1 MAAIESEHQGSG
13 AAVRLPRTIMGYVLR
28 YSGLHQA
35 ALALLSVGV
44 FALSAVPLELQRRI
58 VNDAIGSGAV
68 RTIVLLALA
77 YAGVAVL
84 EQSLKLALNVY
95 RAWVSETAV
104 RAFRRMLHVQR
115 AALAARQRQSPGTTG
130 VEIAM
135 IVDEAQPIG
144 GFVGISISEPLLQG
158 GILASVI
165 GYMIYLEP
173 WMAALCPLFFLPQ
186 LVFVPLMQWAI
197 NRRAEA
203 RIRTMREVSSGIAGA
218 VVDEL
223 DVPTESRRIDQVFE
237 LNMGIY
243 KFKYSMNLAMNLM
256 YYFSVAA
263 ALGVGGW
270 FAVEGRIE
278 VGTVVAIVSGL
289 GKLNDPWGDFVN
301 WARELSVVGVKYRLF
316 ADVVNAM
323 SGPRGT
329 S

>member
-1 MAAIESEHQGSG
+1 MVAVDSAGKALGTI
-13 AAVRLPRTIMGYVLR
+13 VRLPRTIMGYVLQQ
-28 YSGLHQA
+28 SGLHQV
-35 ALALLSVGV
+35 ALALLSVAV

-68 RTIVLLALA
+68 RTIFLLALA
-77 YAGVAVL
+77 YAGVALL
-84 EQSLKLALNVY
+84 EQLLKLALNVY

-104 RAFRRMLHVQR
+104 RAFRRTLHVQR
-115 AALAARQRQSPGTTG
+115 DALAARRQSPGATG

-135 IVDEAQPIG
+135 IVEEAQPIG

-165 GYMIYLEP
+165 GYMIFLEP

-223 DVPTESRRIDQVFE
+223 DVMTESRRIDQVFA

-316 ADVVNAM
+316 ADVVNSM
-323 SGPRGT
+323 NGRG
-329 S
+329 

>member
-1 MAAIESEHQGSG
+1 M
-13 AAVRLPRTIMGYVLR
+13 LPRTIMGYVLQQ
-28 YSGLHQA
+28 SGMHQV
-35 ALALLSVGV
+35 ALALLSVAV

-68 RTIVLLALA
+68 RTIFLLALA
-77 YAGVAVL
+77 YAGVAIL
-84 EQSLKLALNVY
+84 EQSFKLVLNVY

-104 RAFRRMLHVQR
+104 RALRRTLHVQR
-115 AALAARQRQSPGTTG
+115 MDVAAGSTETTGVEIAG

-135 IVDEAQPIG
+135 IVQEAEPIG
-144 GFVGISISEPLLQG
+144 GFVGVSISEPLLQG

-173 WMAALCPLFFLPQ
+173 WMAVLCPLFFLPQ

-203 RIRTMREVSSGIAGA
+203 RIRTLRDVSSGIASA

-223 DVPTESRRIDQVFE
+223 DVPAESRRIDQVFA

-289 GKLNDPWGDFVN
+289 GKLNDPWGDFVS
-301 WARELSVVGVKYRLF
+301 WAREFSVVGVKYRLF
-316 ADVVNAM
+316 ADVVNGM
-323 SGPRGT
+323 KGRP
-329 S
+329 

>member
-1 MAAIESEHQGSG
+1 
-13 AAVRLPRTIMGYVLR
+13 MGYVLQK
-28 YSGLHQA
+28 SGRHQA
-35 ALALLSVGV
+35 ALAMLSVAV

-68 RTIVLLALA
+68 RTIFLLAFA
-77 YAGVAVL
+77 YAGVAIL
-84 EQSLKLALNVY
+84 EQALKLVLNVY
-95 RAWVSETAV
+95 RAWVSESAV
-104 RAFRRMLHVQR
+104 RALRRTLHVQR
-115 AALAARQRQSPGTTG
+115 VDLAPEALSSDTTG
-130 VEIAM
+130 IEIAM
-135 IVDEAQPIG
+135 IVEEAQPIG

-186 LVFVPLMQWAI
+186 LVFVPIMQWAI

-223 DVPTESRRIDQVFE
+223 DVPTESQRIDRVFT

-243 KFKYSMNLAMNLM
+243 KFKYTMNLAMNLM

-289 GKLNDPWGDFVN
+289 GKLNDPWGDLVN
-301 WARELSVVGVKYRLF
+301 WGRELSVVGVKYRLF
-316 ADVVNAM
+316 ADVVN
-323 SGPRGT
+323 GLNGRP
-329 S
+329 

>member
-1 MAAIESEHQGSG
+1 MTPSRSPM
-13 AAVRLPRTIMGYVLR
+13 LPRTIMGYVLQA
-28 YSGLHQA
+28 SGLHQV
-35 ALALLSVGV
+35 ALAVLSVAV

-68 RTIVLLALA
+68 RTILLLALA
-77 YAGVAVL
+77 YAGVAAL

-104 RAFRRMLHVQR
+104 RAFRRTLHVQR
-115 AALAARQRQSPGTTG
+115 ADLAADTSSPGTTG

-135 IVDEAQPIG
+135 IVEEAQPIG
-144 GFVGISISEPLLQG
+144 GFVGVSISEPLLQG

-197 NRRAEA
+197 NRRAAA

-218 VVDEL
+218 MVEEL
-223 DVPTESRRIDQVFE
+223 DVPGESARIDRVFE

-289 GKLNDPWGDFVN
+289 GKLNDPWGDLVN
-301 WARELSVVGVKYRLF
+301 WGRELSVVSVKYRLF
-316 ADVVNAM
+316 ADVVN
-323 SGPRGT
+323 GLNVRP
-329 S
+329 

>member
-1 MAAIESEHQGSG
+1 M
-13 AAVRLPRTIMGYVLR
+13 LPRTIRGYVLQK
-28 YSGLHQA
+28 SGRHQA
-35 ALALLSVGV
+35 ALAMLSVAV

-68 RTIVLLALA
+68 RTIFLLAFA
-77 YAGVAVL
+77 YAGVAIL
-84 EQSLKLALNVY
+84 EQALKLVLNVY
-95 RAWVSETAV
+95 RAWVSESAV
-104 RAFRRMLHVQR
+104 RALRRTLHVQR
-115 AALAARQRQSPGTTG
+115 GDLAPEVLSSDTTG

-135 IVDEAQPIG
+135 IVEEAQPIG

-218 VVDEL
+218 VVDVL
-223 DVPTESRRIDQVFE
+223 DVPSESQRIDRVFT

-289 GKLNDPWGDFVN
+289 GKLNDPWGDLVN
-301 WARELSVVGVKYRLF
+301 WGRELSVVGVKYRLF
-316 ADVVNAM
+316 ADVVN
-323 SGPRGT
+323 GLNGRP
-329 S
+329 

>member
-1 MAAIESEHQGSG
+1 MIPIMG
-13 AAVRLPRTIMGYVLR
+13 RMLPRTIMGYVLQR
-28 YSGLHQA
+28 SGLHQI
-35 ALALLSVGV
+35 ALALLSVAV

-68 RTIVLLALA
+68 RTIFLLALA
-77 YAGVAVL
+77 YAGVAIL

-104 RAFRRMLHVQR
+104 RAFRRTLHVQR
-115 AALAARQRQSPGTTG
+115 DALAARRQSAGMTG

-203 RIRTMREVSSGIAGA
+203 RVRTM
-218 VVDEL
+218 
-223 DVPTESRRIDQVFE
+223 
-237 LNMGIY
+237 
-243 KFKYSMNLAMNLM
+243 
-256 YYFSVAA
+256 
-263 ALGVGGW
+263 
-270 FAVEGRIE
+270 
-278 VGTVVAIVSGL
+278 
-289 GKLNDPWGDFVN
+289 
-301 WARELSVVGVKYRLF
+301 
-316 ADVVNAM
+316 
-323 SGPRGT
+323 
-329 S
+329 

>member
-1 MAAIESEHQGSG
+1 
-13 AAVRLPRTIMGYVLR
+13 MGYVLQR
-28 YSGLHQA
+28 SGLHQL
-35 ALALLSVGV
+35 ALALLSVAV

-58 VNDAIGSGAV
+58 VNDAIASGAV
-68 RTIVLLALA
+68 RTIFLLALA
-77 YAGVAVL
+77 YAGVALL
-84 EQSLKLALNVY
+84 EQALKLALNLY

-104 RAFRRMLHVQR
+104 RALRRTLHVQR
-115 AALAARQRQSPGTTG
+115 AAVAAAVSSPDSTG
-130 VEIAM
+130 IEIAM

-165 GYMIYLEP
+165 GYMIWLEP

-197 NRRAEA
+197 NRRAAA

-218 VVDEL
+218 VVDRL
-223 DVPTESRRIDQVFE
+223 DVSTEGRRIDRVFA

-278 VGTVVAIVSGL
+278 VGSVVAIVSGL

-301 WARELSVVGVKYRLF
+301 WARELSVVGVKYGLF

-323 SGPRGT
+323 GRAPAA
-329 S
+329 

>member
-1 MAAIESEHQGSG
+1 MTAVESLGKAPG
-13 AAVRLPRTIMGYVLR
+13 VAVRLPRTIMGYVLQQ
-28 YSGLHQA
+28 SGLHQV
-35 ALALLSVGV
+35 ALALLSIAV

-68 RTIVLLALA
+68 RTIFLLALA
-77 YAGVAVL
+77 YAGVAIL

-104 RAFRRMLHVQR
+104 RAFRRTLHVQR
-115 AALAARQRQSPGTTG
+115 DALAARRRSADMTG

-223 DVPTESRRIDQVFE
+223 DVVTEGRRIDQVFA

-301 WARELSVVGVKYRLF
+301 WAREFSVVGVKYRLF
-316 ADVVNAM
+316 ADVVNSM
-323 SGPRGT
+323 NGRG
-329 S
+329 

>member
-1 MAAIESEHQGSG
+1 
-13 AAVRLPRTIMGYVLR
+13 MGYVLR
-28 YSGLHQA
+28 KSGRHQA
-35 ALALLSVGV
+35 ALAVLSVAV

-68 RTIVLLALA
+68 RTIFLLALA
-77 YAGVAVL
+77 YAGVAIL
-84 EQSLKLALNVY
+84 EQALKLVLNVY

-104 RAFRRMLHVQR
+104 RALRRTLHVQR
-115 AALAARQRQSPGTTG
+115 GDLAPEMLSSDTTG

-135 IVDEAQPIG
+135 IVEEAQPIG

-218 VVDEL
+218 VVDVL
-223 DVPTESRRIDQVFE
+223 DVPSESQRIDRVFA

-243 KFKYSMNLAMNLM
+243 KFKYTMNLAMNLM

-289 GKLNDPWGDFVN
+289 GKLNDPWGDLVN
-301 WARELSVVGVKYRLF
+301 WGRELSVVGVKYRLF
-316 ADVVNAM
+316 ADVVN
-323 SGPRGT
+323 GLNGRR
-329 S
+329 

>member
-1 MAAIESEHQGSG
+1 
-13 AAVRLPRTIMGYVLR
+13 MGYVLQK
-28 YSGLHQA
+28 SGRHQA
-35 ALALLSVGV
+35 ALALLSVAV
-44 FALSAVPLELQRRI
+44 FALSVVPLELQRRI

-68 RTIVLLALA
+68 RTIFLLALA
-77 YAGVAVL
+77 YAGVAIL
-84 EQSLKLALNVY
+84 EQALKLVLNVY

-104 RAFRRMLHVQR
+104 RALRRTLHVQR
-115 AALAARQRQSPGTTG
+115 GDVVPEAQSSDTTG
-130 VEIAM
+130 IEIAM
-135 IVDEAQPIG
+135 IVEEAQPIG

-223 DVPTESRRIDQVFE
+223 DVPSESQRIDRVFT

-243 KFKYSMNLAMNLM
+243 KFKYTMNLAMNLM

-289 GKLNDPWGDFVN
+289 GKLNDPWGDLVN
-301 WARELSVVGVKYRLF
+301 WGRELSVVGVKYRLF
-316 ADVVNAM
+316 ADVVN
-323 SGPRGT
+323 GLNGRP
-329 S
+329 

>member
-1 MAAIESEHQGSG
+1 M
-13 AAVRLPRTIMGYVLR
+13 LPRTIMGYVLQQ
-28 YSGLHQA
+28 SALHQV
-35 ALALLSVGV
+35 ALALLSVAV

-58 VNDAIGSGAV
+58 VNDAIGSGAI
-68 RTIVLLALA
+68 RTILLLALA
-77 YAGVAVL
+77 YAGVALL
-84 EQSLKLALNVY
+84 EQALKLALNLY

-104 RAFRRMLHVQR
+104 RALRRTLHVQR
-115 AALAARQRQSPGTTG
+115 AAPATAAPSAETTG
-130 VEIAM
+130 IEIAM

-165 GYMIYLEP
+165 GYMIWLEP

-203 RIRTMREVSSGIAGA
+203 RIRTMREVSSGIAGT
-218 VVDEL
+218 VVDKL
-223 DVPTESRRIDQVFE
+223 DVPAESAGIDRVFA

-243 KFKYSMNLAMNLM
+243 RFKYSMNLAMNLM

-278 VGTVVAIVSGL
+278 VGSVVAIVSGL
-289 GKLNDPWGDFVN
+289 GKLNDPWGDLVN

-323 SGPRGT
+323 NGRR
-329 S
+329 

>member
-1 MAAIESEHQGSG
+1 MAAVESWRTVPGR
-13 AAVRLPRTIMGYVLR
+13 AVRLPRTIMGYVLQK
-28 YSGLHQA
+28 SGGHQA
-35 ALALLSVGV
+35 ALAMLAVTV
-44 FALSAVPLELQRRI
+44 FGLSAVPLELQRRI
-58 VNDAIGSGAV
+58 VNDAIGRGAV
-68 RTIVLLALA
+68 DTIFLLALA
-77 YAGVAVL
+77 YAGVAIL
-84 EQSLKLALNVY
+84 EQSLKLILNVY

-104 RAFRRMLHVQR
+104 RALRRTLHVRR
-115 AALAARQRQSPGTTG
+115 ASLEAGALPPNVTG
-130 VEIAM
+130 VKIAM
-135 IVDEAQPIG
+135 IVEEAQPIG

-158 GILASVI
+158 GILVSVI

-173 WMAALCPLFFLPQ
+173 WMATLCPLFFLPQ

-218 VVDEL
+218 AVDVL
-223 DVPTESRRIDQVFE
+223 DVPSESERIDRVFM

-270 FAVEGRIE
+270 FAVEGRLE

-289 GKLNDPWGDFVN
+289 GKLNDPWGDLVN
-301 WARELSVVGVKYRLF
+301 WGRELSVVGVKYRLF
-316 ADVVNAM
+316 SDVVN
-323 SGPRGT
+323 GLNGVPRG
-329 S
+329 

>member
-1 MAAIESEHQGSG
+1 M
-13 AAVRLPRTIMGYVLR
+13 LPRTIMGYVLQA
-28 YSGLHQA
+28 SGLHQI
-35 ALALLSVGV
+35 ALALLSVAV

-68 RTIVLLALA
+68 RTIFLLALA
-77 YAGVAVL
+77 YAGVAIL
-84 EQSLKLALNVY
+84 EQALKLVLNVY

-104 RAFRRMLHVQR
+104 RALRRTLHVQR
-115 AALAARQRQSPGTTG
+115 ADLATDMSSPGITG

-135 IVDEAQPIG
+135 IVEEAQPIG
-144 GFVGISISEPLLQG
+144 GFVGVSISEPLLQG

-197 NRRAEA
+197 NRRAAA

-218 VVDEL
+218 VVDVL
-223 DVPTESRRIDQVFE
+223 DVPGESARIDRVFE

-243 KFKYSMNLAMNLM
+243 RFKYSMNLAMNLM

-289 GKLNDPWGDFVN
+289 GKLNDPWGDLVN
-301 WARELSVVGVKYRLF
+301 WGRELSVVGVKYQLF
-316 ADVVNAM
+316 ADIVNGLNAA
-323 SGPRGT
+323 PRG
-329 S
+329 

>member
-1 MAAIESEHQGSG
+1 M
-13 AAVRLPRTIMGYVLR
+13 LPRTIMGYVLR
-28 YSGLHQA
+28 QSGAHQA
-35 ALALLSVGV
+35 ALALLSVAV

-58 VNDAIGSGAV
+58 VNDAIGSGAI
-68 RTIVLLALA
+68 RTIFLLALA
-77 YAGVAVL
+77 YAGVALL
-84 EQSLKLALNVY
+84 EQALKLTLNVY

-104 RAFRRMLHVQR
+104 RALRRTLHVR
-115 AALAARQRQSPGTTG
+115 HAAPAAATLSAQTTG

-144 GFVGISISEPLLQG
+144 GFVGISLSEPLLQG
-158 GILASVI
+158 GILASVM

-203 RIRTMREVSSGIAGA
+203 RIRTMREVSSGIASSIL
-218 VVDEL
+218 DKL
-223 DVPTESRRIDQVFE
+223 DVPTESRRIDHVFV

-243 KFKYSMNLAMNLM
+243 KLKYSMNMAMNLM

-278 VGTVVAIVSGL
+278 VGSVVAIVSGL

-316 ADVVNAM
+316 ADVVNAIT
-323 SGPRGT
+323 GPR
-329 S
+329 

>member
-1 MAAIESEHQGSG
+1 M
-13 AAVRLPRTIMGYVLR
+13 RTI
-28 YSGLHQA
+28 
-35 ALALLSVGV
+35 
-44 FALSAVPLELQRRI
+44 F
-58 VNDAIGSGAV
+58 
-68 RTIVLLALA
+68 LLALA
-77 YAGVAVL
+77 YAGVAIL
-84 EQSLKLALNVY
+84 EQALKLVLNVY

-104 RAFRRMLHVQR
+104 RALRRTLHVQR
-115 AALAARQRQSPGTTG
+115 ADLATDMSSPGITG

-135 IVDEAQPIG
+135 IVEEAQPIG
-144 GFVGISISEPLLQG
+144 GFVGVSISEPLLQG

-197 NRRAEA
+197 NRRAAA

-218 VVDEL
+218 VVDVL
-223 DVPTESRRIDQVFE
+223 DVPGESARIDRVFE

-243 KFKYSMNLAMNLM
+243 RFKYSMNLAMNLM

-289 GKLNDPWGDFVN
+289 GKLNDPWGDLVN
-301 WARELSVVGVKYRLF
+301 WGRELSVVGVKYRLF
-316 ADVVNAM
+316 ADIVNGLNAA
-323 SGPRGT
+323 PRG
-329 S
+329 

>member
-1 MAAIESEHQGSG
+1 
-13 AAVRLPRTIMGYVLR
+13 MGYVLQQ
-28 YSGLHQA
+28 SGLHQV
-35 ALALLSVGV
+35 ALALLSIAV

-58 VNDAIGSGAV
+58 VNDAIASGAV
-68 RTIVLLALA
+68 RTIFLLALA
-77 YAGVAVL
+77 YAGVALL
-84 EQSLKLALNVY
+84 EQALKLALNIY

-104 RAFRRMLHVQR
+104 RALRRTLHVQR
-115 AALAARQRQSPGTTG
+115 ATAAATASSPDATG

-144 GFVGISISEPLLQG
+144 GFVGISLSEPLLQG

-203 RIRTMREVSSGIAGA
+203 RIRTMRDVSSGIAGA
-218 VVDEL
+218 VVDSL
-223 DVPTESRRIDQVFE
+223 DVPAEGRRIDRVFA

-278 VGTVVAIVSGL
+278 VGSVVAIVSGL

-323 SGPRGT
+323 NGGR
-329 S
+329 

>member
-1 MAAIESEHQGSG
+1 M
-13 AAVRLPRTIMGYVLR
+13 LPRTIMGYVLQA
-28 YSGLHQA
+28 SGLHQI
-35 ALALLSVGV
+35 ALALLSVAV

-68 RTIVLLALA
+68 RTIFLLALA
-77 YAGVAVL
+77 YAGVAIL
-84 EQSLKLALNVY
+84 EQALKLVLNVY

-104 RAFRRMLHVQR
+104 RALRRTLHVQR
-115 AALAARQRQSPGTTG
+115 ADLATDMSSPGITG

-135 IVDEAQPIG
+135 IVEEAQPIG
-144 GFVGISISEPLLQG
+144 GFVGVSISEPLLQG

-197 NRRAEA
+197 NRRAAA

-218 VVDEL
+218 VVDVL
-223 DVPTESRRIDQVFE
+223 DVPGESARIDRVFE

-243 KFKYSMNLAMNLM
+243 RFKYSMNLAMNLM

-289 GKLNDPWGDFVN
+289 GKLNDPWGDLVN
-301 WARELSVVGVKYRLF
+301 WGRELSVVGVKYRLF
-316 ADVVNAM
+316 ADIVNGLNAA
-323 SGPRGT
+323 PRG
-329 S
+329 

>member
-1 MAAIESEHQGSG
+1 
-13 AAVRLPRTIMGYVLR
+13 MGYVLQQ
-28 YSGLHQA
+28 SGMHQGG
-35 ALALLSVGV
+35 LALLSIAV

-68 RTIVLLALA
+68 RTIFLLALA
-77 YAGVAVL
+77 YASVALL
-84 EQSLKLALNVY
+84 EQAFKLVLNVY

-104 RAFRRMLHVQR
+104 RALRRMLHVQR
-115 AALAARQRQSPGTTG
+115 MDVAAGSTETTG

-135 IVDEAQPIG
+135 IVQEAEPIG
-144 GFVGISISEPLLQG
+144 GFVGVSISEPLLQG

-173 WMAALCPLFFLPQ
+173 WMAVLCPLFFLPQ

-203 RIRTMREVSSGIAGA
+203 RIRTIRDVSSGIASA

-223 DVPTESRRIDQVFE
+223 DVPAESRRIDQVFA

-316 ADVVNAM
+316 ADVVTGM
-323 SGPRGT
+323 DGRP
-329 S
+329 

>member
-1 MAAIESEHQGSG
+1 M
-13 AAVRLPRTIMGYVLR
+13 LPRTIMGYVLQQ
-28 YSGLHQA
+28 SGMHQVG
-35 ALALLSVGV
+35 LALLSVAV

-68 RTIVLLALA
+68 RTIFLLALA

-84 EQSLKLALNVY
+84 EQSFKLVLNVY

-104 RAFRRMLHVQR
+104 RALRRTLHVQR
-115 AALAARQRQSPGTTG
+115 LDVAAGSSETTGETTG

-135 IVDEAQPIG
+135 IVQEAEPIG

-173 WMAALCPLFFLPQ
+173 WMAVLCPLFFLPQ

-203 RIRTMREVSSGIAGA
+203 RIRTMRDVSSGIANA

-223 DVPTESRRIDQVFE
+223 DVPTESRRIDHVFA

-289 GKLNDPWGDFVN
+289 GKLNDPWGDFVS
-301 WARELSVVGVKYRLF
+301 WAREFSVVGVKYRLF
-316 ADVVNAM
+316 ADVVNEIEAR
-323 SGPRGT
+323 S
-329 S
+329 

>member
-1 MAAIESEHQGSG
+1 
-13 AAVRLPRTIMGYVLR
+13 MGYVLQR
-28 YSGLHQA
+28 SGLHQI
-35 ALALLSVGV
+35 ALALLSVAV

-58 VNDAIGSGAV
+58 VNDAIGSGAA
-68 RTIVLLALA
+68 RTIFLLALA
-77 YAGVAVL
+77 YAGVAIL
-84 EQSLKLALNVY
+84 EQLLKLALNVY

-104 RAFRRMLHVQR
+104 RAFRRTLHVQR
-115 AALAARQRQSPGTTG
+115 DALAARRQSPGTTG

-223 DVPTESRRIDQVFE
+223 DVVTESRRIDQVFA

-323 SGPRGT
+323 NGRG
-329 S
+329 